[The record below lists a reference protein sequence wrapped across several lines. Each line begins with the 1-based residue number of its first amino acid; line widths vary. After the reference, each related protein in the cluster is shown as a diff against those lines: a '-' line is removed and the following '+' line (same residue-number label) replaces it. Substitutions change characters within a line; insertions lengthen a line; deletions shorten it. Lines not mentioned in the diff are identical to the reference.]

1 MLNTS
6 KYIWYI
12 FLLLFSSFGYLSS
25 LELKKHEILSA
36 ELLRA
41 QAPPYRDYEKGPSSY
56 QTETVRWIIRTIATR
71 HQVWL
76 GLHTK
81 EINKKKESILDLHP
95 LNFLLIIFSDEE
107 LKCCVHIIRDKT
119 FVSGPF
125 YEGNIT
131 SLQQE
136 ADRNNMKMS
145 YIKDFAKKV
154 KINPSL
160 IIPLIQKQ
168 RWEEFINCL
177 IDNIPRE
184 NNPNRYN
191 I

>member
-1 MLNTS
+1 MLSNS
-6 KYIWYI
+6 KILWKLS
-12 FLLLFSSFGYLSS
+12 LLFFSSFASLSS
-25 LELKKHEILSA
+25 LELKNHVITSE

-41 QAPPYRDYEKGPSSY
+41 QAPPLRDYEKGPSKY

-107 LKCCVHIIRDKT
+107 LKCCAHIIRDKT

-136 ADRNNMKMS
+136 ADRNNMKIS
-145 YIKDFAKKV
+145 YVKDFAKKV

-160 IIPLIQKQ
+160 IIPLIQKEK
-168 RWEEFINCL
+168 WEDFINCL